1 MSLVL
6 VAPILLLLLG
16 GGGALLILGM
26 RASKDTIS
34 IEERLAVFAENPTS
48 LEEIELSLPFSQ
60 RVLAPFILRM
70 GAFFGRFLPHKNMEK
85 LQRNLIEAGSPSNIG
100 PVEFMGVRL
109 ALALVLGG
117 FIFFMLMVSS
127 GVSAQTILFPLLA
140 GGMGYVLPG
149 VWLSRKIKSRKH
161 EIQNALADAIDL
173 LSISVEAGLGFDPAL
188 ARVAHK
194 WDNALT
200 DEFKRMLG
208 EMQMGKSRREAMRE
222 LQSRV
227 NVDDLNVFISSL
239 VQADQLG
246 VSIAQ
251 ILRVQSRQMR
261 IRRRQ
266 RAEEKA
272 QKAPIKMLF
281 PMVFLIFPAMYVVIL
296 GPAVP
301 TVIDSLGGF

>member
-1 MSLVL
+1 MDLMLIIPILLVL
-6 VAPILLLLLG
+6 VAGCAVLVVLG
-16 GGGALLILGM
+16 IKGENE
-26 RASKDTIS
+26 KIS
-34 IEERLAVFAENPTS
+34 IEERLAAFAENPVS
-48 LEEIELSLPFSQ
+48 LEEIELTLPFRQ
-60 RVLAPFILRM
+60 RVLAPFIVRV
-70 GAFFGRFLPHKNMEK
+70 GGFFGRFLPHKNLEK
-85 LQRNLIEAGSPSNIG
+85 LQQNLIEAGNPSKLG

-109 ALALVLGG
+109 ALAIVLRGS
-117 FIFFMLMVSS
+117 FFLLILLSS
-127 GVSAQTILFPLLA
+127 GLA
-140 GGMGYVLPG
+140 GPTLLLPPMVGGIGYAIPG
-149 VWLSRKIKSRKH
+149 IWLSRKIKSRKQ
-161 EIQNALADAIDL
+161 EIQNSLADAIDL
-173 LSISVEAGLGFDPAL
+173 LSISVEAGLAFDPAL

-222 LQSRV
+222 LQARV
-227 NVDDLNVFISSL
+227 NVDDLNIFISSL

-246 VSIAQ
+246 VSITQ

-281 PMVFLIFPAMYVVIL
+281 PMVFLIFPAMYVIIL

-301 TVIDSLGGF
+301 QVANGIF

>member
-1 MSLVL
+1 MDLMVILPIFLVL
-6 VAPILLLLLG
+6 I
-16 GGGALLILGM
+16 GGAVTLAVVGV
-26 RASKDTIS
+26 RASGDAIS
-34 IEERLAVFAENPTS
+34 IEERLAAFAESPTS
-48 LEEIELSLPFSQ
+48 LEELELSLPFRQ
-60 RVLAPFILRM
+60 RVIAPIVVKL
-70 GAFFGRFLPHKNMEK
+70 GGFFGRFLPHKNMEK
-85 LQRNLIEAGSPSNIG
+85 LQRNLIEAGNPSKLG

-109 ALALVLGG
+109 ALAIILSGSFFLLFLLTAGAATMTFLIPAVVGG
-117 FIFFMLMVSS
+117 IGYIF
-127 GVSAQTILFPLLA
+127 
-140 GGMGYVLPG
+140 PG
-149 VWLSRKIKSRKH
+149 IWLSRKISQRKQ
-161 EIQNALADAIDL
+161 EIQNSLADAIDL

-188 ARVAHK
+188 ARVTNK

-208 EMQMGKSRREAMRE
+208 EIQMGKSRREAMRE
-222 LQSRV
+222 LQARV

-281 PMVFLIFPAMYVVIL
+281 PMVFLIFPAMYVMIL
-296 GPAVP
+296 GPAIP
-301 TVIDSLGGF
+301 SLAGGI

>member
-1 MSLVL
+1 MDWMLII
-6 VAPILLLLLG
+6 PILLILVAG
-16 GGGALLILGM
+16 GGVLLVLGI
-26 RASKDTIS
+26 RAQEDEIS
-34 IEERLAVFAENPTS
+34 IEERLAAFAETPVS
-48 LEEIELSLPFSQ
+48 LEELELSLPFRQ
-60 RVLAPFILRM
+60 RVLAPFVVKI

-85 LQRNLIEAGSPSNIG
+85 LQKSLIEAGNPSKLG

-109 ALALVLGG
+109 ALGLILAGS
-117 FIFFMLMVSS
+117 FFFLFLVSS
-127 GVSAQTILFPLLA
+127 GVGTMTLTLPLVV
-140 GGMGYVLPG
+140 GGIGYLMPG
-149 VWLSRKIKSRKH
+149 IWLSRKIKARKK
-161 EIQNALADAIDL
+161 EIQNSLADAIDL

-200 DEFKRMLG
+200 DEFRRMLG

-222 LQSRV
+222 MQARV

-246 VSIAQ
+246 VSISQ

-301 TVIDSLGGF
+301 QIASGL

>member
-1 MSLVL
+1 VDLTLVL
-6 VAPILLLLLG
+6 PILLVLIAG
-16 GGGALLILGM
+16 VIVLLILGV
-26 RASKDTIS
+26 RASKETIS
-34 IEERLAVFAENPTS
+34 IEERLAAFAEQPAT
-48 LEEIELSLPFSQ
+48 LEEIELSLPFQQ
-60 RVLAPFILRM
+60 RVLVPLVLKI
-70 GAFFGRFLPHKNMEK
+70 GTFFGRFMPHKNMEK
-85 LQRNLIEAGSPSNIG
+85 LRRSLIEAGSPPKLG
-100 PVEFMGVRL
+100 PVEFMGLRL
-109 ALALVLGG
+109 GLAVILGG
-117 FIFFMLMVSS
+117 AFLGLFLLSS
-127 GVSAQTILFPLLA
+127 GISSNTLLFPA
-140 GGMGYVLPG
+140 VVGGMGYVMPG
-149 VWLSRKIKSRKH
+149 VWLNRKIKNRKQ
-161 EIQNALADAIDL
+161 EIQNSLADAIDL

-188 ARVAHK
+188 ARVANK

-200 DEFKRMLG
+200 DEFKRMLA

-222 LQSRV
+222 LQNRV
-227 NVDDLNVFISSL
+227 NVDDLNIFISSL

-296 GPAVP
+296 GPAIP
-301 TVIDSLGGF
+301 QIMESL

>member
-1 MSLVL
+1 MSLAL
-6 VAPILLLLLG
+6 IAPMLLLLLG
-16 GGGALLILGM
+16 GGGVLVFLGL
-26 RASKDTIS
+26 RASKETIS
-34 IEERLAVFAENPTS
+34 IEERLAVFAEHPTS

-60 RVLAPFILRM
+60 RVLAPFILKM

-109 ALALVLGG
+109 ALTLVLGG
-117 FIFFMLMVSS
+117 SLFLMFLVSS
-127 GVSAQTILFPLLA
+127 GPGTSTLLFPIVV
-140 GGMGYVLPG
+140 GVMGYILPG
-149 VWLSRKIKSRKH
+149 IWLGRKIKARKH
-161 EIQNALADAIDL
+161 EIQNSLADAIDL

-222 LQSRV
+222 LQTRV

-251 ILRVQSRQMR
+251 ILRVQSKQMR

-296 GPAVP
+296 GPAIP
-301 TVIDSLGGF
+301 TIIKNLSI

>member
-1 MSLVL
+1 MDPTMVIIGILSLFLATGGLL
-6 VAPILLLLLG
+6 VVIG
-16 GGGALLILGM
+16 I
-26 RASKDTIS
+26 RASKETIS
-34 IEERLAVFAENPTS
+34 IEERLAAFAENPVS
-48 LEEIELSLPFSQ
+48 LEEIELALPFRQ
-60 RVLAPFILRM
+60 RVLVPVVLRL
-70 GAFFGRFLPHKNMEK
+70 GTFFSRFMPHKNIEK
-85 LQRNLIEAGSPSNIG
+85 LQRNLIEAGSPSNLG
-100 PVEFMGVRL
+100 AAQFMGVRL
-109 ALALVLGG
+109 GVAVILGG
-117 FIFFMLMVSS
+117 SFFLLFLISS
-127 GVSAQTILFPLLA
+127 GISPFTLFFPA
-140 GGMGYVLPG
+140 VVGAMGYLMPG
-149 VWLSRKIKSRKH
+149 IWLSRKIKSRKQ

-222 LQSRV
+222 LQNRV
-227 NVDDLNVFISSL
+227 NVDDLNIFISSL

-261 IRRRQ
+261 VRRRQ

-281 PMVFLIFPAMYVVIL
+281 PMVFLIFPAVYVVIL
-296 GPAVP
+296 GPAIP
-301 TVIDSLGGF
+301 QIMNGF

>member
-1 MSLVL
+1 MDLMLIVPILLVL
-6 VAPILLLLLG
+6 VA
-16 GGGALLILGM
+16 GGAVLIALGIKGE
-26 RASKDTIS
+26 KDAIS
-34 IEERLAVFAENPTS
+34 IEDRLAAFAERPIS
-48 LEEIELSLPFSQ
+48 LEELELTLPFRQ
-60 RVLAPFILRM
+60 RVLAPFVKRM
-70 GAFFGRFLPHKNMEK
+70 GGFFGKFLPHKNMQK
-85 LQRNLIEAGSPSNIG
+85 LQQNLIEAGNPSKLG

-109 ALALVLGG
+109 GLSLMIGGTFFLLFLFTSGVSSSTLLFPAVLGG
-117 FIFFMLMVSS
+117 L
-127 GVSAQTILFPLLA
+127 
-140 GGMGYVLPG
+140 GYILPG
-149 VWLSRKIKSRKH
+149 VWLSRKIKSRKQ

-173 LSISVEAGLGFDPAL
+173 LSISVEAGLAFDPAL
-188 ARVAHK
+188 ARVANK

-222 LQSRV
+222 MQARV

-246 VSIAQ
+246 VSISQ

-296 GPAVP
+296 GPAIP
-301 TVIDSLGGF
+301 QISNGIL

>member
-1 MSLVL
+1 MVL
-6 VAPILLLLLG
+6 KLG
-16 GGGALLILGM
+16 G
-26 RASKDTIS
+26 
-34 IEERLAVFAENPTS
+34 
-48 LEEIELSLPFSQ
+48 
-60 RVLAPFILRM
+60 
-70 GAFFGRFLPHKNMEK
+70 FFGRFLPHKNMQK
-85 LQRNLIEAGSPSNIG
+85 LERLLIEAGSPSKLG

-109 ALALVLGG
+109 GMAVIGGGAFFLLFLVSTGTSTPTLL
-117 FIFFMLMVSS
+117 I
-127 GVSAQTILFPLLA
+127 PLLV
-140 GGMGYVLPG
+140 GGMGYMLPG
-149 VWLSRKIKSRKH
+149 LWLSRKAKARKH
-161 EIQNALADAIDL
+161 DIQNSLADAIDL

-227 NVDDLNVFISSL
+227 NVDDLNIFISSL
-239 VQADQLG
+239 IQADQLG
-246 VSIAQ
+246 VSISQ

-296 GPAVP
+296 GPAIP
-301 TVIDSLGGF
+301 QILKSLG

>member
-1 MSLVL
+1 MDLMLILPIVAVL
-6 VAPILLLLLG
+6 VIGCAALVVLG
-16 GGGALLILGM
+16 LRSQGEV
-26 RASKDTIS
+26 IS
-34 IEERLAVFAENPTS
+34 IEERLAAFAENPTS
-48 LEEIELSLPFSQ
+48 LEEIELSLPFRQ
-60 RVLAPFILRM
+60 RVLGPFFFKL
-70 GAFFGRFLPHKNMEK
+70 GTFFGRFMPHKNLEK
-85 LQRNLIEAGSPSNIG
+85 LRQNLIEAGNPSKLG
-100 PVEFMGVRL
+100 PVEFMGVKLGL
-109 ALALVLGG
+109 AVILGG
-117 FIFFMLMVSS
+117 AFFFLFL
-127 GVSAQTILFPLLA
+127 VSAGAQSITFLVPVGVA
-140 GGMGYVLPG
+140 GIGYVMPG
-149 VWLSRKIKSRKH
+149 FWLGRKIKQRKQ

-188 ARVAHK
+188 ARVANK

-222 LQSRV
+222 MQTRV
-227 NVDDLNVFISSL
+227 SVDDLNVFISSL

-251 ILRVQSRQMR
+251 ILRVQSKQMR
-261 IRRRQ
+261 VARRQ

-281 PMVFLIFPAMYVVIL
+281 PMVFLVFPAMYVVIL

-301 TVIDSLGGF
+301 TLANGF

>member
-1 MSLVL
+1 MEIVIAAVL
-6 VAPILLLLLG
+6 LIIVV
-16 GGGALLILGM
+16 GGAAALVVFGV

-34 IEERLAVFAENPTS
+34 IEERLAAFAESPVS
-48 LEEIELSLPFSQ
+48 LEEIELSLPFRQ
-60 RVLAPFILRM
+60 RVITPFVLRL
-70 GAFFGRFLPHKNMEK
+70 GSFFSRFLPHKNVEK
-85 LQRNLIEAGSPSNIG
+85 LQQNLIEAGSPSNIG
-100 PVEFMGVRL
+100 ATEFMGVRL
-109 ALALVLGG
+109 GLGVILGG
-117 FIFFMLMVSS
+117 SFFLLFLFSS
-127 GVSAQTILFPLLA
+127 GASPSTLLFPLVI
-140 GGMGYVLPG
+140 GGIGYILPG

-188 ARVAHK
+188 ARVANK

-208 EMQMGKSRREAMRE
+208 EMKIGKSRREAMRE
-222 LQSRV
+222 LQQRV

-261 IRRRQ
+261 VRRRQ

-296 GPAVP
+296 GPAIPVF
-301 TVIDSLGGF
+301 LENF

>member
-1 MSLVL
+1 MDWMLVL
-6 VAPILLLLLG
+6 PILLLLI
-16 GGGALLILGM
+16 GGGAVLVILGM
-26 RASKDTIS
+26 RGSSEAIS
-34 IEERLAVFAENPTS
+34 IEERLASFAENPTS
-48 LEEIELSLPFSQ
+48 LEEIELTLPFRQ
-60 RVLAPFILRM
+60 RVLAPFVVKL
-70 GAFFGRFLPHKNMEK
+70 GAFFGRFLPHKNVEK
-85 LQRNLIEAGSPSNIG
+85 LQKNLQEAGNPSKLG

-109 ALALVLGG
+109 ALGIVLGG
-117 FIFFMLMVSS
+117 AFFFLMLISQGFS
-127 GVSAQTILFPLLA
+127 LITFAIPGILA
-140 GGMGYVLPG
+140 GIGYIMPG
-149 VWLSRKIKSRKH
+149 IWLSRKIKQRKK

-188 ARVAHK
+188 ARVANK

-222 LQSRV
+222 MQGRV

-261 IRRRQ
+261 VRRRQ

-296 GPAVP
+296 GPAIP
-301 TVIDSLGGF
+301 QISASL

>member
-1 MSLVL
+1 M
-6 VAPILLLLLG
+6 
-16 GGGALLILGM
+16 
-26 RASKDTIS
+26 
-34 IEERLAVFAENPTS
+34 
-48 LEEIELSLPFSQ
+48 
-60 RVLAPFILRM
+60 
-70 GAFFGRFLPHKNMEK
+70 PHKNLEK
-85 LQRNLIEAGSPSNIG
+85 LRQNLIEAGNPSKLG
-100 PVEFMGVRL
+100 PVEFMGVKLGL
-109 ALALVLGG
+109 AVILGG
-117 FIFFMLMVSS
+117 AFFFLFL
-127 GVSAQTILFPLLA
+127 VSAGAQSITFLVPVGVA
-140 GGMGYVLPG
+140 GIGYVMPG
-149 VWLSRKIKSRKH
+149 FWLGRKIKQRKQ

-188 ARVAHK
+188 ARVANK

-222 LQSRV
+222 MQTRV
-227 NVDDLNVFISSL
+227 SVDDLNVFISSL

-251 ILRVQSRQMR
+251 ILRVQSKQMR
-261 IRRRQ
+261 VARRQ

-281 PMVFLIFPAMYVVIL
+281 PMVFLVFPAMYVVIL

-301 TVIDSLGGF
+301 TLANGF

>member
-1 MSLVL
+1 MDWMIIVPILLVL
-6 VAPILLLLLG
+6 VV
-16 GGGALLILGM
+16 GGAVLVVMGM
-26 RASKDTIS
+26 RAEEETIN
-34 IEERLAVFAENPTS
+34 IEDRLAAFAESPLS
-48 LEEIELSLPFSQ
+48 LEEIELSMPFRQ
-60 RVLAPFILRM
+60 RVLAPFVVKL
-70 GAFFGRFLPHKNMEK
+70 GGFFGRFLPHKNMEK
-85 LQRNLIEAGSPSNIG
+85 LQRNLIEAGNPSKLG

-117 FIFFMLMVSS
+117 SIFLLFLISS
-127 GVSAQTILFPLLA
+127 GISTTTLLFPLAL
-140 GGMGYVLPG
+140 GGMGYILPG
-149 VWLSRKIKSRKH
+149 IWLGRKVKDRKH
-161 EIQNALADAIDL
+161 EIQNSLADAIDL

-188 ARVAHK
+188 ARVATK

-208 EMQMGKSRREAMRE
+208 EMQIGKSRRDAMRE
-222 LQSRV
+222 LQARV
-227 NVDDLNVFISSL
+227 NVDDLSIFISSL

-246 VSIAQ
+246 VSISQ
-251 ILRVQSRQMR
+251 ILRVQSKSMR

-281 PMVFLIFPAMYVVIL
+281 PMVFLIFPAVYVVIL

-301 TVIDSLGGF
+301 QLANGIL

>member
-1 MSLVL
+1 MDLIII
-6 VAPILLLLLG
+6 APILLILV
-16 GGGALLILGM
+16 GGGAALAIIGL
-26 RASKDTIS
+26 RASKDEIS
-34 IEERLAVFAENPTS
+34 IEERLAAFAESPVS
-48 LEEIELSLPFSQ
+48 LEELELSLPFRQ
-60 RVLAPFILRM
+60 RVLAPTVVRV
-70 GAFFGRFLPHKNMEK
+70 GGFFGRFLPHKNLEK
-85 LQRNLIEAGSPSNIG
+85 LQRNLIEAGNPSKLG
-100 PVEFMGVRL
+100 AVEFLGVRL

-117 FIFFMLMVSS
+117 AFFFLFLLTS
-127 GVSAQTILFPLLA
+127 GFAATTMFLPLLV
-140 GGMGYVLPG
+140 GGIGYVMPG
-149 VWLSRKIKSRKH
+149 IWLGRKIKSRKQ

-188 ARVAHK
+188 ARVANK

-208 EMQMGKSRREAMRE
+208 EIQMGKSRREAMRE
-222 LQSRV
+222 MQSRV
-227 NVDDLNVFISSL
+227 NVDDLNLFISSL

-251 ILRVQSRQMR
+251 VLRVQSKQMR

-281 PMVFLIFPAMYVVIL
+281 PMVFLIFPAMYVIIL

-301 TVIDSLGGF
+301 TLAGGF